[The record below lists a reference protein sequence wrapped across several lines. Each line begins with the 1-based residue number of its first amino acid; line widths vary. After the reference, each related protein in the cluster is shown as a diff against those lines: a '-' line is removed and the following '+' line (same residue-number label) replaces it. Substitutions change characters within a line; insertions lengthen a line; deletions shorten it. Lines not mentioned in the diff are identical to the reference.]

1 LIRVVWGFQPGTLN
15 PEPLNLS
22 YYEMFS
28 MSFLEVHN
36 LTKSFGG
43 ILALNGFNLQVQERE
58 ILGIIGPNG
67 AGKSTFFNVITGV
80 FNPNGGKVL
89 LRGRNITGRKPHAIA
104 RRGIGRSFQINTLF
118 MNATVM
124 DNVRI
129 GFHLLARRGLKGF
142 FGVILSTPVQRRSE
156 KIIDDKVL
164 EILSFVS
171 MEHLRDTPAQNLS
184 YGYQRTLAMA
194 ISLASA
200 PKLLLLDE
208 PVTALNPER
217 VGAIMELIRSIR
229 DQGTTVVMV
238 EHNMRAIFTTCDRIV
253 VMNHGQKLAEGTPAE
268 VRENRNV
275 IEAYLGQRRSLS

>member
-1 LIRVVWGFQPGTLN
+1 
-15 PEPLNLS
+15 
-22 YYEMFS
+22 
-28 MSFLEVHN
+28 MSILEVNN

-43 ILALNGFNLQVQERE
+43 IIALNGFNLQIKEKE

-67 AGKSTFFNVITGV
+67 AGKSTFFNVVTGV
-80 FNPNGGKVL
+80 FSPNGGEVL
-89 LRGRNITGRKPHAIA
+89 LRGRDISGLKPHAIA
-104 RRGIGRSFQINTLF
+104 KRGIGRSFQINTLF

-142 FGVILSTPVQRRSE
+142 FGVILSTPLQRRSE
-156 KIIDDKVL
+156 KIIDEKAL

-171 MEHLRDTPAQNLS
+171 MEHLKDTPAQNLS

-217 VGAIMELIRSIR
+217 VRAIMDLIRNIR
-229 DQGTTVVMV
+229 NRGTTVVMI

-253 VMNHGQKLAEGTPAE
+253 VMNHGQKLAEGTPAQ
-268 VRENRNV
+268 VRDNQNV
-275 IEAYLGQRRSLS
+275 IEAYLGQKRSLPQH

>member
-1 LIRVVWGFQPGTLN
+1 
-15 PEPLNLS
+15 
-22 YYEMFS
+22 
-28 MSFLEVHN
+28 LEIHS

-43 ILALNGFNLQVQERE
+43 ILALNGFNLQVKEKE

-67 AGKSTFFNVITGV
+67 AGKSTFFNVVTGV
-80 FNPNGGKVL
+80 FSPNSGQVL
-89 LRGRNITGRKPHAIA
+89 LRGRDITGLKPHVIA
-104 RRGIGRSFQINTLF
+104 KRGIGRSFQINTLF

-142 FGVILSTPVQRRSE
+142 FGVIFGSPLQRKSE
-156 KIIDDKVL
+156 KIIDDQAL

-200 PKLLLLDE
+200 PKLLFLDE

-217 VGAIMELIRSIR
+217 VGAIMDLIRSVR
-229 DQGTTVVMV
+229 DRGTTVVMI

-253 VMNHGQKLAEGTPAE
+253 VMNHGQKLAEGTPAQ
-268 VRENRNV
+268 VRENQKV
-275 IEAYLGQRRSLS
+275 IEAYLGRRRRIS